1 MGKPEE
7 TYRLILDAA
16 ASTLVRLPGASLQD
30 IAEAAGVG
38 RATVHRYFRKRDDLI
53 KELAQISLRD
63 TSEAIEQVTD
73 QEGSAIDKL
82 RRLIEVLMPMANRY
96 QYLSYVWSMLDDP
109 EIYRVYNR
117 QVSAMHDLIDACKSE
132 SEISSAMSTRWIA
145 SAFDSL
151 IYSAWLSL
159 EYGEIA
165 RKDAC
170 DLVFN
175 TLVNGVGQR

>member
-7 TYRLILDAA
+7 TYRTIINAA
-16 ASTLVRLPGASLQD
+16 ASTLVRMPGASLQD

-38 RATVHRYFRKRDDLI
+38 RATLHRYFRKRDDLI
-53 KELAQISLRD
+53 KELAQIALTDTADAISSVMAEEGTASEKLKSL
-63 TSEAIEQVTD
+63 TAV
-73 QEGSAIDKL
+73 
-82 RRLIEVLMPMANRY
+82 LIPMANRY

-109 EIYRVYNR
+109 EIYRAYNR
-117 QVSAMHDLIDACKSE
+117 QMGCMHDMIDACKAE
-132 SEISSAMSTRWIA
+132 GAIAATVSTRWIA

-151 IYSAWLSL
+151 IYAAWLSL

-165 RKDAC
+165 RNDAT

-175 TLVNGVGQR
+175 TLINGVSPA